1 LEAPS
6 QLPNFSTSQLLSS
19 AFWHLSSELLLGEHN
34 VNAEI
39 AFISQISRIKRRVA
53 VTAAQDVL
61 LNAALI
67 FLALQFITSIA
78 AMTGLTDA
86 GAHGAWYMVSIGIS
100 FSAAGLI
107 VFATRRNFL
116 HVLVDIDRRL
126 RLQDRLSTAYEYL
139 KFKKEADFA
148 ELLMQDA
155 AAALRRLKPRQ
166 LLPAGFSWRHLIFI
180 TLLLAD
186 AALYMTDYPVSRL
199 KSARVEP
206 KTIEHARALLQ
217 NYTFSRPENKTGPPT
232 GRQAAFSKLGDQ
244 LADRSLTSEQ
254 RFAALDDTLKEVQAE
269 RQRLAD
275 ALETRLKAAGIQGL
289 SVRQI
294 PAPENLLPDQAAKLK
309 ELLNRALNSRI
320 PGAVNEDIESLEKL
334 ESIAKVLSRLMD
346 DARKNLS
353 EFTESGAPA
362 DDEIQASQTAGGH
375 DRDRDD
381 RLRSTPDDRNAGPD
395 RSSPD
400 RTGESGSGR
409 PQDNDGA
416 IRDDAG
422 LREGISASAGRG
434 EAEGEVKSSAEIEKS
449 AGPAIPDKMASSSV
463 KSYLIHI
470 RALPDSGEAR
480 LKEKD
485 IRRTYSRAVE
495 SILQKEDI
503 PLNYREYIKNYF
515 MSIGLNTEE

>member
-1 LEAPS
+1 VS
-6 QLPNFSTSQLLSS
+6 
-19 AFWHLSSELLLGEHN
+19 
-34 VNAEI
+34 AEI
-39 AFISQISRIKRRVA
+39 AFTGQISRIKRRVA

-61 LNAALI
+61 LNAVLI
-67 FLALQFITSIA
+67 FLALQFISSIA

-107 VFATRRNFL
+107 VFAMRRNFL
-116 HVLVDIDRRL
+116 LVLVDIDRRL

-139 KFKKEADFA
+139 KFKKDAEFA

-155 AAALRRLKPRQ
+155 AAALRRLKGRQ

-180 TLLLAD
+180 ILLLAD
-186 AALYMTDYPVSRL
+186 AALYMTDYPVSRF

-206 KTIEHARALLQ
+206 TAIEQARALLQ
-217 NYTFSRPENKTGPPT
+217 NYTFRRLENKTGPST
-232 GRQAAFSKLGDQ
+232 ERQAAFSRKLEKLGDQ
-244 LADRSLTSEQ
+244 LSDRSLTSDQ
-254 RFAALDDTLKEVQAE
+254 LFATLTGTLREVQAE

-294 PAPENLLPDQAAKLK
+294 PAPEKLLPDQAAKFK
-309 ELLNRALNSRI
+309 ELLNRALNSRVPDAI
-320 PGAVNEDIESLEKL
+320 NEDIESLEKL
-334 ESIAKVLSRLMD
+334 ESIAKVLSRVME
-346 DARKNLS
+346 DARKNRS
-353 EFTESGAPA
+353 EIAESRAPA
-362 DDEIQASQTAGGH
+362 DDEIQSSQAAGGH
-375 DRDRDD
+375 DRNRDD

-416 IRDDAG
+416 LRDDAG

-449 AGPAIPDKMASSSV
+449 AGPAIPDKMASSPV

-470 RALPDSGEAR
+470 RALTDSGEAR
-480 LKEKD
+480 LNEKD

-515 MSIGLNTEE
+515 MSIGLNKEENADESK